1 MEEIILQNRDGEILA
16 SSREVAERFGKLN
29 KNVNQSIKNLMVENS
44 TVKNM
49 FIETE
54 YKSSRGRMEVEY
66 LMNRDGFS
74 LLVMGFTG
82 KEALSWK
89 LKYIAAFNKMEETIK
104 HSLSEK
110 DSAIL
115 KIVHANNEVECAC
128 AISNFEKV
136 VTQPLLDTL
145 EENQPLYD
153 FANQVSNTDSLLDI
167 GKVAKMLK
175 EDGIDNIFKIYV
187 HVNKINGKLYIGQT
201 CQESKMRWMYGYGY
215 KGCTYFENAIA
226 KYGWNNFK
234 HIILLENLSQDQAN
248 IIEEYLIKKY
258 KTNCREYG
266 YNIRLGGLN
275 SKLPEETKQKIRKNA
290 SKFWLGKHRSSSF
303 RKNMSLAQIG
313 KRYSYEIN
321 KKKGKSGSENYFYGK
336 TLGDSI
342 NAKPVVQ
349 MKDGEIIKYFTC
361 AKEAYILTNIDSS
374 CITKC
379 CKHKRKSAGGFSWKY
394 A

>member
-1 MEEIILQNRDGEILA
+1 MEEIILQNKEGEILA

-82 KEALSWK
+82 KEALEWK

-115 KIVHANNEVECAC
+115 KIVHANSEVECAC

-145 EENQPLYD
+145 EENKPLYD
-153 FANQVSNTDSLLDI
+153 FANQVSNTDSLLDL

-175 EDGIDNIFKIYV
+175 EDGIDIGRNKLFEFLRKEKVLMSDNTPYQRFVDNGYFKV
-187 HVNKINGKLYIGQT
+187 KVSTRDNGYGKVWEQCTTFATGKGQLYI
-201 CQESKMRWMYGYGY
+201 SKLLKKRY
-215 KGCTYFENAIA
+215 EVAIA
-226 KYGWNNFK
+226 
-234 HIILLENLSQDQAN
+234 
-248 IIEEYLIKKY
+248 
-258 KTNCREYG
+258 
-266 YNIRLGGLN
+266 
-275 SKLPEETKQKIRKNA
+275 
-290 SKFWLGKHRSSSF
+290 
-303 RKNMSLAQIG
+303 
-313 KRYSYEIN
+313 
-321 KKKGKSGSENYFYGK
+321 
-336 TLGDSI
+336 
-342 NAKPVVQ
+342 
-349 MKDGEIIKYFTC
+349 
-361 AKEAYILTNIDSS
+361 
-374 CITKC
+374 
-379 CKHKRKSAGGFSWKY
+379 
-394 A
+394 